1 MMSLRG
7 MKTALLSLTIMVGL
21 SACGFQLRDHYQ
33 VPQTLQQMHLQA
45 VNSMGLEE
53 SLKQRLLTAGI
64 QLVDQN
70 QSGVT
75 QLRVLSDS
83 LDRRTLSLFESGQV
97 AEYELLYRVD
107 YQVIRDGEAVIED
120 SVEVARDYQDDPN
133 FALAKTR
140 ERELL
145 VTEMRDDAA
154 RRLVRKMI
162 TAFADNEQ

>member
-7 MKTALLSLTIMVGL
+7 MKTALLSLTVMVGL

>member
-7 MKTALLSLTIMVGL
+7 MKIALLSLTVMVGL

-45 VNSMGLEE
+45 VSSMGLEE

-64 QLVDQN
+64 QLVDHN
-70 QSGVT
+70 QAGVA
-75 QLRVLSDS
+75 QLRILSDR

-107 YQVIRDGEAVIED
+107 YQVIRDGEVVIED
-120 SVEVARDYQDDPN
+120 NVEVARDYQDDPN

-145 VTEMRDDAA
+145 VAEMRDDAA